1 VNKNYLDE
9 LNDVQRE
16 AVITTEGPV
25 MIVAGAG
32 SGKTRVLTYRIAHLI
47 QQGADPFNILALTFT
62 NKAAREMKER
72 IGRIVSKSEARNL
85 WMGTFHSVFAR
96 ILRAEAERL
105 GYPPNFTIYD
115 TDDSKSV
122 IKTILK
128 EQGLDEKIYKPGL
141 VLGRISAAKN
151 NLISAQAYIQNGQI
165 IEEDRM
171 SGKPKI
177 GLIYDLYH
185 KRCFRAGA
193 MDFDDLLFNTNILL
207 RDYPDVLNK
216 YQDKF
221 RYIMV
226 DEYQD
231 TNFSQYVIVKQLAA
245 KFQNICVVGDD
256 AQSIYA
262 FRGAN
267 IQNILNFERDYPE
280 MKTFKLEQNYRSTN
294 NIVQAANVIIKNNR
308 DQLEKNV
315 WTSNDEGD
323 KIILMKAHSDNEEG
337 QIVARSIFDTKM
349 HHHAHNKDF
358 AILYRTNAQ
367 SRAMEEALRKLN
379 IPYRIY
385 GGLSFYQRKEVK
397 DLLAYYRLTLNHHD
411 EEAFRRIINYPARG
425 IGDTTIDRITI
436 AARDNDV
443 SLWTV
448 CENIA
453 EFALPVNSGTVN
465 KIQDFVTMIK
475 SFAVMVPGQN
485 AYDVGNHIASAS
497 GLLRE
502 LYTDKTPEGVSRYEN
517 VQELLNGLKEF
528 SDSENTPP
536 IELIEND
543 PELQRLEAE
552 KKSEVLEETIG
563 IEAPLRT
570 LDQFMQD
577 IALLTDADSKQTEE
591 DLNKV
596 SMMTIH
602 AAKGLEFPYVFIV
615 GLEENL
621 FPSPL
626 SLNSRA
632 DLEEERRLFYVALTR
647 AEKRATIS
655 YASTR
660 YKWGTLTSC
669 EPSRFIEEIDLKY
682 IDYGNSAARGEADMF
697 GEPSFG
703 IRKPAA
709 TAKQPTSTPPK
720 KLVKASTASTAPT
733 PIDNSHLRNL
743 QVGQTVKHERFGTGQ
758 VLQLEGNFPNTK
770 ATVHFDQGGQKQLL
784 LKFAKLEIVS

>member
-165 IEEDRM
+165 TEEDRM

-280 MKTFKLEQNYRSTN
+280 MKTFKLEQNYRSTK

-349 HHHAHNKDF
+349 QNHAHNKDF

-485 AYDVGNHIASAS
+485 AYDVGNHISSAS

-517 VQELLNGLKEF
+517 LQELLNGLKEF

-552 KKSEVLEETIG
+552 KKSEVLEETTG

-602 AAKGLEFPYVFIV
+602 AAKGLEFPYVFVV

-682 IDYGNSAARGEADMF
+682 IEYGNSAARGEADTF

-709 TAKQPTSTPPK
+709 TTKQPTTTPPK
-720 KLVKASTASTAPT
+720 KLVKASTANVAPT

>member
-9 LNDVQRE
+9 LNDVQR
-16 AVITTEGPV
+16 
-25 MIVAGAG
+25 
-32 SGKTRVLTYRIAHLI
+32 
-47 QQGADPFNILALTFT
+47 QGADPFNILALTFT